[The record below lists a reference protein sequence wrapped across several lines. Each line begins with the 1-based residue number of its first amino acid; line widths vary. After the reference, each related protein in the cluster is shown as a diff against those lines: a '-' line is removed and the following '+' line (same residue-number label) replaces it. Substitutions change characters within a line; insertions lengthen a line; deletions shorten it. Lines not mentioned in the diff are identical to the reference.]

1 MSMRILAIIVACLA
15 IGFVAGTLYGQSAPA
30 PDAVTSGI
38 DLSADVNALKASDAI
53 GDGLASVLQ
62 GLIDSQANSANELA
76 EVTSSVEEIRQA
88 LSNMAA
94 DQRDQDVQLEGDGNI
109 AATARPRALEPEALV
124 AAGFTANQADE
135 IVRLADETTYA
146 NLQLRYEALREG
158 WNPGQLREAAA
169 ALPSI
174 RESLTRDYGEAA
186 FDRYLY
192 ATGQP
197 NRVIV
202 RSTLQGSPAEV
213 AGIRNGDTLYAVDDT
228 RVYANADLLRIAAS
242 GAAGEQIPVT
252 VLRDGE
258 RLNLYI
264 PRGPLGLTSR
274 RGFSDPD
281 QD

>member
-1 MSMRILAIIVACLA
+1 MSMRVLAIIIACLA
-15 IGFVAGTLYGQSAPA
+15 IGFVAGTLYGQSTPP
-30 PDAVTSGI
+30 PDAATSGI

-62 GLIDSQANSANELA
+62 GLIDGQANSASGLA
-76 EVTSSVEEIRQA
+76 EVSANVEEIRQA
-88 LSNMAA
+88 LANMAS
-94 DQRDQDVQLEGDGNI
+94 DQRDQDVQLEGDATI
-109 AATARPRALEPEALV
+109 ASAARPRGLDPDALV
-124 AAGFTANQADE
+124 SAGFTANQADE

-146 NLQLRYEALREG
+146 RLQLRYEALREQ

-169 ALPSI
+169 ALPSL
-174 RESLTRDYGEAA
+174 RETLTEDYGEAA
-186 FDRYLY
+186 YDRYLY

-242 GAAGEQIPVT
+242 GDVGEQIPVT

-274 RGFSDPD
+274 RGFSDPE

>member
-1 MSMRILAIIVACLA
+1 MRVLAIIVACLA
-15 IGFVAGTLYGQSAPA
+15 IGFIAGTLYGQSSPT
-30 PDAVTSGI
+30 PDAATSGI

-62 GLIDSQANSANELA
+62 GLIDGQAESASELA
-76 EVTSSVEEIRQA
+76 EVSASVEEIREA
-88 LSNMAA
+88 LANMAVE
-94 DQRDQDVQLEGDGNI
+94 QREQDVQLEGEVSAGT
-109 AATARPRALEPEALV
+109 TARPRGVDPQALIE
-124 AAGFTANQADE
+124 AGFTASQADD
-135 IVRLADETTYA
+135 IVRLADEATYA
-146 NLQLRYEALREG
+146 RLQLRYEALREG

-169 ALPSI
+169 SLPSI
-174 RESLTRDYGEAA
+174 RDSLTQDYGEDA

-197 NRVIV
+197 NRVVV
-202 RSTLQGSPAEV
+202 RSTLQGSPAEI

-228 RVYANADLLRIAAS
+228 RVYANSDLLRIAAS
-242 GAAGEQIPVT
+242 GDAGEQIPVT

-258 RLNLYI
+258 RLNLYV

-281 QD
+281 QE